1 MISLTLPDDAAT
13 VALGTALATQLP
25 ADSDGWLILLQG
37 DLGAGKSTLARALI
51 RGLGHDG
58 PVPSPTYTLIE
69 PYELDGRRLYHVD
82 LYRVASADELTFLG
96 WDELDDGLRLV
107 EWPERAPQ
115 LADSGDV
122 RVRLAYAGAGREA
135 AFEPLSARGE
145 RWLASLDLPG

>member
-1 MISLTLPDDAAT
+1 MISLKLADDAAT
-13 VALGTALATQLP
+13 VALGNALAAQLP
-25 ADSDGWLILLQG
+25 ADSDGWLVLLQG

-115 LADSGDV
+115 LEESADV

-135 AFEPLSARGE
+135 TFEPLSARGE
-145 RWLASLDLPG
+145 NWLASLDLPG